1 MVGISNGWDNSRFG
15 SHCTFG
21 HLNNSLIHNQ
31 DGNYLWLLCIDKNT
45 KFCFQEPWNPSGSN
59 ILNENWPFPIFMVD
73 NNVTVN
79 FLRYQCFEN
88 FNKPNET
95 TNESRDWPLCAIE
108 LQVYNLSLCYST
120 VTCNNL

>member
-1 MVGISNGWDNSRFG
+1 
-15 SHCTFG
+15 
-21 HLNNSLIHNQ
+21 
-31 DGNYLWLLCIDKNT
+31 
-45 KFCFQEPWNPSGSN
+45 
-59 ILNENWPFPIFMVD
+59 MVD

-108 LQVYNLSLCYST
+108 LQVQSGLEIRTCSDFGWLSVFGL
-120 VTCNNL
+120 